1 MKLQTILCGMALTA
15 TAAFAQTAPNYT
27 VRLNLT
33 EDEDGLTAYITDFD
47 SGEKVDSTVVADGVA
62 LFNGTVGKPIFAR
75 LILDGNR
82 AGMFILEPGE
92 ITVGGERRIG
102 TGTATNEAFNTLL
115 QNQNELVQ
123 RFNKLTPA
131 DTTEAKAIRDQ
142 YNALSTKALAENA
155 QNPLGYYLFVQE
167 AYNWDLPEFN
177 AKLKEYPQFA
187 DSRRLQTL
195 KQGLLNKEETSVGHK
210 FKDFENTYD
219 GKTQRLSDYVGRG
232 RYTLVDFWASWCGP
246 CRREIPVIKKL
257 YESYKD
263 KDLNVV
269 GVAVW
274 DEPAATIKAID
285 ELGITWPCII
295 DAQKIP
301 TDIYGISG
309 IPCIILIDPDGIIV
323 SRDKQGDQLVADVNN
338 CIAQYREKQKEAKE
352 NADITKAASAN

>member
-62 LFNGTVGKPIFAR
+62 LFNGTVEKPIFAR

-131 DTTEAKAIRDQ
+131 DSTEAKAIRDQ

-177 AKLKEYPQFA
+177 AKLQEYPQFA

-246 CRREIPVIKKL
+246 CIRETKTIKEL
-257 YESYKD
+257 YSKYGPEGTNQLD
-263 KDLNVV
+263 VL

-274 DEPAATIKAID
+274 DEPENTLRAI
-285 ELGITWPCII
+285 EQHQLPWEQILNTQNV
-295 DAQKIP
+295 A
-301 TDIYGISG
+301 TDIYGIPA
-309 IPCIILIDPDGIIV
+309 IPCIILFGPDGTIL
-323 SRDKQGDQLVADVNN
+323 SRDKQDAELNADV
-338 CIAQYREKQKEAKE
+338 
-352 NADITKAASAN
+352 AAALGE

>member
-62 LFNGTVGKPIFAR
+62 LFNGTVEKPIFAR

-131 DTTEAKAIRDQ
+131 DSTEAKAIRDQ

-177 AKLKEYPQFA
+177 AKLQEYPQFA

-195 KQGLLNKEETSVGHK
+195 KQGLLNEE
-210 FKDFENTYD
+210 
-219 GKTQRLSDYVGRG
+219 
-232 RYTLVDFWASWCGP
+232 
-246 CRREIPVIKKL
+246 
-257 YESYKD
+257 
-263 KDLNVV
+263 
-269 GVAVW
+269 
-274 DEPAATIKAID
+274 
-285 ELGITWPCII
+285 
-295 DAQKIP
+295 
-301 TDIYGISG
+301 
-309 IPCIILIDPDGIIV
+309 
-323 SRDKQGDQLVADVNN
+323 
-338 CIAQYREKQKEAKE
+338 
-352 NADITKAASAN
+352 

>member
-47 SGEKVDSTVVADGVA
+47 SGEKVDSTVAADGVA
-62 LFNGTVGKPIFAR
+62 LFNGTVEKPIFAR

-131 DTTEAKAIRDQ
+131 DSTEAKAIRDQ

-177 AKLKEYPQFA
+177 AKLQEYPQFA

-246 CRREIPVIKKL
+246 CIRETKTIKEL
-257 YESYKD
+257 YSKYGPEGTNQLD
-263 KDLNVV
+263 VL

-274 DEPAATIKAID
+274 DEPENTLRAI
-285 ELGITWPCII
+285 EQHQLPWEQILNTQNV
-295 DAQKIP
+295 A
-301 TDIYGISG
+301 TDIYGIPA
-309 IPCIILIDPDGIIV
+309 IPCIILFGPDGTIL
-323 SRDKQGDQLVADVNN
+323 SRDKQDAELKADV
-338 CIAQYREKQKEAKE
+338 
-352 NADITKAASAN
+352 AAALGE

>member
-62 LFNGTVGKPIFAR
+62 LFNGTVEKPIFAR

-131 DTTEAKAIRDQ
+131 DSTEAKAIRDQ

-177 AKLKEYPQFA
+177 AKLQEYPQFA

-246 CRREIPVIKKL
+246 CIRETKTIKEL
-257 YESYKD
+257 YSKYGPEGTNQLD
-263 KDLNVV
+263 VL

-274 DEPAATIKAID
+274 DEPENTLRAI
-285 ELGITWPCII
+285 EQHQLPWEQILNTQNV
-295 DAQKIP
+295 A
-301 TDIYGISG
+301 TDIYGIPA
-309 IPCIILIDPDGIIV
+309 IPCIILFGPDGTIL
-323 SRDKQGDQLVADVNN
+323 SRDKQDAELKADV
-338 CIAQYREKQKEAKE
+338 
-352 NADITKAASAN
+352 AAALGE

>member
-15 TAAFAQTAPNYT
+15 TATFAQTAPNYT

-177 AKLKEYPQFA
+177 AKLQEYPQFA

-246 CRREIPVIKKL
+246 CIRETKTIKEL
-257 YESYKD
+257 YSKYGPEGTNQLD
-263 KDLNVV
+263 VL

-274 DEPAATIKAID
+274 DEPENTLRAI
-285 ELGITWPCII
+285 EQHQLPWEQILNTQNV
-295 DAQKIP
+295 A
-301 TDIYGISG
+301 TDIYGIPA
-309 IPCIILIDPDGIIV
+309 IPCIILFGPDGTIL
-323 SRDKQGDQLVADVNN
+323 SRDKQDAELKADV
-338 CIAQYREKQKEAKE
+338 
-352 NADITKAASAN
+352 AAALGE

>member
-15 TAAFAQTAPNYT
+15 TAAFAQTAPDYT

-82 AGMFILEPGE
+82 AGMFILEPGD
-92 ITVGGERRIG
+92 ITVGGEHRIG

-131 DTTEAKAIRDQ
+131 DTTEAKAIREQ
-142 YNALSTKALAENA
+142 YNALSAKALAENA

-167 AYNWDLPEFN
+167 AYNWDIPEFN
-177 AKLKEYPQFA
+177 AKLQEYPQFA
-187 DSRRLQTL
+187 DSRRVQTL

-246 CRREIPVIKKL
+246 CIRETKTIKEL
-257 YESYKD
+257 YSKYGPEGTNQLD
-263 KDLNVV
+263 VL

-274 DEPAATIKAID
+274 DEPENTLRAI
-285 ELGITWPCII
+285 EQHQLPWEQILNTQNV
-295 DAQKIP
+295 A
-301 TDIYGISG
+301 TDIYGIPA
-309 IPCIILIDPDGIIV
+309 IPCIILFGPDGTIL
-323 SRDKQGDQLVADVNN
+323 SRDKQDTELKADV
-338 CIAQYREKQKEAKE
+338 
-352 NADITKAASAN
+352 AAALGE

>member
-62 LFNGTVGKPIFAR
+62 LFNGTVEKPIFAR

-82 AGMFILEPGE
+82 AGMFILEPVE

-131 DTTEAKAIRDQ
+131 DSTEAKAIRDQ

-177 AKLKEYPQFA
+177 AKLQEYPQFA

-246 CRREIPVIKKL
+246 CIRETKTIKEL
-257 YESYKD
+257 YSKYGPEGTNQLD
-263 KDLNVV
+263 VL

-274 DEPAATIKAID
+274 DEPENTLRAI
-285 ELGITWPCII
+285 EQHQLPWEQILNTQNV
-295 DAQKIP
+295 A
-301 TDIYGISG
+301 TDIYGIPA
-309 IPCIILIDPDGIIV
+309 IPCIILFGPDGTIL
-323 SRDKQGDQLVADVNN
+323 SRDKQDAELKADV
-338 CIAQYREKQKEAKE
+338 
-352 NADITKAASAN
+352 AAALGE

>member
-62 LFNGTVGKPIFAR
+62 LFNGTVEKPIFAR

-82 AGMFILEPGE
+82 AGMVILEPGE

-131 DTTEAKAIRDQ
+131 DSTEAKAIRDQ

-177 AKLKEYPQFA
+177 AKLQEYPQFA

-246 CRREIPVIKKL
+246 CIRETKTIKEL
-257 YESYKD
+257 YSKYGPEGTNQLD
-263 KDLNVV
+263 VL

-274 DEPAATIKAID
+274 DEPENTLRAI
-285 ELGITWPCII
+285 EQHQLPWEQILNTQNV
-295 DAQKIP
+295 A
-301 TDIYGISG
+301 TDIYGIPA
-309 IPCIILIDPDGIIV
+309 IPCIILFGPDGTIL
-323 SRDKQGDQLVADVNN
+323 SRDKQDAELKADV
-338 CIAQYREKQKEAKE
+338 
-352 NADITKAASAN
+352 AAALGE